1 MINNYHISGVDG
13 GGNWLRCNTMI
24 KEMDIEIY
32 KEECYCGLNVK
43 SNRMKERS
51 SGNRNSYNHEEDIY
65 SFSYLFYSC
74 HNHLSIY

>member
-1 MINNYHISGVDG
+1 LINNYHISGVDG

-51 SGNRNSYNHEEDIY
+51 SGLLTEIHITMRKTYTHSPIY
-65 SFSYLFYSC
+65 FILA
-74 HNHLSIY
+74 III